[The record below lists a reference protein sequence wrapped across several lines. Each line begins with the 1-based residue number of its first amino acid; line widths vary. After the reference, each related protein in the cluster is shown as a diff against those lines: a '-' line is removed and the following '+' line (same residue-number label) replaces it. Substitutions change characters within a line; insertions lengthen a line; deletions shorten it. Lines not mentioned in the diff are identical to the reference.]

1 MSIIAIVLAYFV
13 FANSL
18 YLPPM
23 SQSSN
28 LVRKLLGLTTS
39 MKNINTSV
47 NLHLL

>member
-1 MSIIAIVLAYFV
+1 MSIIAIVLAHFV

-28 LVRKLLGLTTS
+28 LVREFTLV
-39 MKNINTSV
+39 INCKA
-47 NLHLL
+47 